1 MQILFDQKD
10 QTTNEIF
17 HFIDEALAKTE
28 SVLVHSIRGQ
38 SRSSCVIA
46 SYLMRKY
53 RWTLLKTLE
62 FLNSRRPNLEMRAS
76 FIHQLAAYESR
87 LLRKPQAAYSS
98 KWTEVFEG
106 SGKSVFENE
115 ELLLRNTYLNSQAGP
130 PANVR
135 FGQSNVKKTQRLRWA
150 DNGTG
155 NKSKLERQGSEN
167 DMQSHLK
174 KSQDANAPTRSIL
187 KA

>member
-62 FLNSRRPNLEMRAS
+62 FLNSRRPDLEIRAN
-76 FIHQLAAYESR
+76 FIHQLSNYENRLVAAGLGPR
-87 LLRKPQAAYSS
+87 TS
-98 KWTEVFEG
+98 KWTG
-106 SGKSVFENE
+106 IQM
-115 ELLLRNTYLNSQAGP
+115 RDLNALH
-130 PANVR
+130 R
-135 FGQSNVKKTQRLRWA
+135 TF
-150 DNGTG
+150 
-155 NKSKLERQGSEN
+155 
-167 DMQSHLK
+167 
-174 KSQDANAPTRSIL
+174 
-187 KA
+187 